1 MDLFHIPQTETILD
15 HLRQNILPSDQERVQ
30 IQQSLERARA
40 RLATLTSSDNRQVEA
55 RAEVETYISEY
66 SSLIAPIRTIPPEIL
81 SKILLHPDIHTVLEL
96 TRRKGSQSQKTVI
109 PTTPH
114 AAAVSHYWRSVL
126 LATPQFWASLGHGKE
141 PPGPGYYQLWCL
153 YLTRSQTSPLSLR
166 LRPEFWVNS
175 DLPQSL
181 VEHAERWKRLEL
193 GSEFVKC
200 LVDDHDDAIRGRM
213 SCLEVLDF
221 AAADLPSAV
230 EMAVFEGAPRLHTLT
245 LGGSYTR
252 EIITALP
259 AHQIRNLTLFGL
271 SVDSW
276 DILRSHLPNVVD
288 LTLDTDDY
296 SPPPGAAP
304 QPHPQNLR
312 PAVEPTILSQWIRH
326 LQSSKHAICI
336 ASRDVRSNY
345 VAALPQLFLDRSGCA
360 LQEVVLNNV
369 KVRASDLG
377 AFFRLVPTLNSLT
390 LTEMP
395 GIAVSDVLFRS
406 LLVTESQPALLPTL
420 SQITLTGSYLGSTN
434 SILMMLESRSLPHE
448 HCSSLIAV
456 EIGMKDRSLTGGE
469 IARFSN
475 LSVSTLALTSM
486 SRNGIVVTVTRNGG
500 ILKTDTFKRG

>member
-30 IQQSLERARA
+30 IHQSLERARA
-40 RLATLTSSDNRQVEA
+40 RLATLTSMDDREAEA
-55 RAEVETYISEY
+55 RAEVETYISDY

-81 SKILLHPDIHTVLEL
+81 LLHPDIHTVLEL

-126 LATPQFWASLGHGKE
+126 LATPQFLASLGHGKE
-141 PPGPGYYQLWCL
+141 PPGSGYYQLWCL
-153 YLTRSQTSPLSLR
+153 YLARSQTSPLSLR

-175 DLPQSL
+175 DHPQSL
-181 VEHAERWKRLEL
+181 VEHAERWMRLEL

-200 LVDDHDDAIRGRM
+200 LVDDYDGAIRGRM

-230 EMAVFEGAPRLHTLT
+230 EMAVFEGAPRLHTLS

-296 SPPPGAAP
+296 SPPPGAPP
-304 QPHPQNLR
+304 QPHPKICVLRLNLQYSANGFDTFNHLNM
-312 PAVEPTILSQWIRH
+312 PFALHLEMSGATTWQLSPI
-326 LQSSKHAICI
+326 
-336 ASRDVRSNY
+336 
-345 VAALPQLFLDRSGCA
+345 QLFLDRSGCA
-360 LQEVVLNNV
+360 LQEVVLNNG
-369 KVRASDLG
+369 KVRASDLE

-390 LTEMP
+390 LIEMP
-395 GIAVSDVLFRS
+395 GIAVSDELFRS

-420 SQITLTGSYLGSTN
+420 SQIILTGSYLSSTN

-456 EIGMKDRSLTGGE
+456 EIGMKDRSLTVGE

-475 LSVSTLALTSM
+475 LSVSTLALTSV
-486 SRNGIVVTVTRNGG
+486 SRNGTVVTVTRNGG
-500 ILKTDTFKRG
+500 ILKTDTFKWA